1 MTNVLDTSWE
11 RAPGGH
17 LSDAGVE
24 AMADGQPVSAESG
37 AHAEACETC
46 SQRIADA
53 ALRAVDLHVAIRAL
67 AEQPAEAPR
76 KVEAPARIKPRSPA
90 PYIAVALLVA
100 LIATLPTLGELPAR
114 AAGLAA
120 STKLQ
125 LGGVRQVGSALFAE
139 VSAPM
144 SSLVLAGML
153 VAVGAAVAV
162 WGTKRERRNN
172 HGFA

>member
-1 MTNVLDTSWE
+1 MKHVPDTSWE

-24 AMADGQPVSAESG
+24 AVADGQPVSAESS
-37 AHAEACETC
+37 AHAEACDTC
-46 SQRIADA
+46 AQRVADA
-53 ALRAVDLHVAIRAL
+53 ALLTEELHCTIRAL
-67 AEQPAEAPR
+67 AEE
-76 KVEAPARIKPRSPA
+76 PAREAAPVRAVAPVRPRSPV

-100 LIATLPTLGELPAR
+100 LVATVPTMATLPGQ

-125 LGGVRQVGSALFAE
+125 LGGFRQVGSALFAE
-139 VSAPM
+139 VSAPAA
-144 SSLVLAGML
+144 SLFLAGVL
-153 VAVGAAVAV
+153 VAVGAGIAV